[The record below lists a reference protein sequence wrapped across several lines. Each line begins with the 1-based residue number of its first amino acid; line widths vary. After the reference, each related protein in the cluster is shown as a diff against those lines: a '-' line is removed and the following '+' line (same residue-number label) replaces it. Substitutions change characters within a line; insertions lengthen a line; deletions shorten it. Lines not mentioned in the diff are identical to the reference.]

1 MKVKDAKICLDCDE
15 VYAGDNA
22 LCPGCAGNASVD
34 LKNWLAP
41 LPTKAELE
49 TEMKRVR
56 IMTRADE
63 LLVQAKDMIRWNGD
77 EEPIGAC

>member
-1 MKVKDAKICLDCDE
+1 MKVKDAKVCLDCDE
-15 VYAGDNA
+15 VYAGSS
-22 LCPGCAGNASVD
+22 CTGCGSTSSVD

-49 TEMKRVR
+49 AEKKRVG
-56 IMTRADE
+56 IMRRADE
-63 LLVQAKDMIRWNGD
+63 LLLEAKDMIGWNGD